1 MLVTINIRSITWTFG
16 KINMIKYYTGV
27 MIQNLDTMVRKTS
40 RAKKGKVQNNTI
52 LHKCIH
58 MYINI

>member
-27 MIQNLDTMVRKTS
+27 MIQNLDTMVWKTS
-40 RAKKGKVQNNTI
+40 RAKKGRYKIIQSFINA
-52 LHKCIH
+52 
-58 MYINI
+58 YICT